1 MRKFLFWFGIAVAVF
16 IIFIAGIYLVLSAL
30 LRDEPY
36 IPRNSYLVCNIWGT
50 LPEYTAIDALEE
62 YLSGSVLDMAKL
74 RKSLKMAEVDER
86 INGVVMRIGLM
97 QTGFAKI
104 QELHQ
109 LISEFKKSGKKI
121 IAHLDVATTRDYLLA
136 SACDSI
142 FMQPG
147 GAILLTGVAA
157 EVTFYKGLL
166 NKVGIEADFEHVG
179 KYKSYPEPY
188 TRQEMSE
195 TQREVINGILENR
208 FSHILKTISAN
219 RNIPENKLEQMINN
233 ISGFTGDDALS
244 SGLIDGLRYP
254 DEYSTIFS
262 QDDRKIS
269 EVSALNYAEID
280 PQDVG
285 IETGPKLAVIYCAGT
300 ITGGEDGSDPIFG
313 GTAGASRVIRNIES
327 ASRNKSIKAIILR
340 IDSPGGSGIASEKI
354 WNSVKNAAAEK
365 PVIASIS
372 DLGASGGYYIAIGA
386 DTIIA
391 QSTSLIGSIGVFIG
405 KFSIESLYEKLGIN
419 VESIQRGKNARMFSL
434 VKTFSASERKVVR
447 KLIEDAYEDFI
458 TRVAESRGKTVEAI
472 DEVAQGRVW
481 SGEQGYELGLIDTLG
496 GFQEAINIAKEQ
508 AQIDPDED
516 VQLVLYP
523 KRRSIFGSFF
533 RYLSVLQNLPYSY
546 VEKFENHIRTFQL
559 HYLML
564 MPYKI
569 NFN

>member
-1 MRKFLFWFGIAVAVF
+1 MRKFLLWFGVAVAVF
-16 IIFIAGIYLVLSAL
+16 IIFVAGIYFVLSAL

-62 YLSGSVLDMAKL
+62 YLSGTMLDMVKL
-74 RKSLKMAEVDER
+74 RKSLKMAAVDER
-86 INGVVMRIGLM
+86 ISGVVMRIGLL

-136 SACDSI
+136 SACDSVY
-142 FMQPG
+142 MQPG

-188 TRQEMSE
+188 TRQEMSD

-208 FSHILKTISAN
+208 FDHLLKTISVN
-219 RNIPENKLEQMINN
+219 RNIPEAQLEQIIDT
-233 ISGFTGDDALS
+233 ISGFTGDDALNN
-244 SGLIDGLRYP
+244 GLIDGLRYP
-254 DEYSTIFS
+254 DEYSSIFS

-269 EVSALNYAEID
+269 EVSALNYARID
-280 PQDVG
+280 PQDLGV
-285 IETGPKLAVIYCAGT
+285 ETGPKLAVIYCAGT

-313 GTAGASRVIRNIES
+313 GTIGANRVIRNIES
-327 ASRNKSIKAIILR
+327 ATRSKSIKAIILR

-354 WNSVKNAAAEK
+354 WYSIKNAAEEK

-405 KFSIESLYEKLGIN
+405 KFSIASLYEKLGIN

-472 DEVAQGRVW
+472 DEIAQGRVW
-481 SGEQGYELGLIDTLG
+481 SGKQGYELGLIDTLG
-496 GFQEAINIAKEQ
+496 GFEEAINIAKEQ
-508 AQIDPDED
+508 ANIDPDED
-516 VQLVLYP
+516 VQLIIYP
-523 KRRSIFGSFF
+523 RRRSFFGSFF
-533 RYLSVLQNLPYSY
+533 RYLSVLEYSPYSY
-546 VEKFENHIRTFQL
+546 LDKIENHIRTFQL
-559 HYLML
+559 QYLML